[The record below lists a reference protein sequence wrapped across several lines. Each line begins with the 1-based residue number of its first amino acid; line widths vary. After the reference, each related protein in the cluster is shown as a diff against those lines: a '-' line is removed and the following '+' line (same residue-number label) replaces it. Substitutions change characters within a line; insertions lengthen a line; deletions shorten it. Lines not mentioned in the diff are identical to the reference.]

1 MKNTTLRSPTL
12 ARFAPALAAAALVLA
27 APLAWAQAA
36 AKNAVESVTFSSIQG
51 GKILVKV
58 GLKEALGA
66 APQGFAV
73 SNPPRIAIDLPETVN
88 GTGRN
93 QIEAGEGDLRS
104 ISLVQTANRTRLVM
118 NLTRTLPYTQAI
130 DGNQLVVTI
139 DGSQAAPGAT
149 ASATTAAAPAVFAEA
164 TPATSGV
171 RYNVRDVDFRRGNAG
186 EGRVIVDL
194 SSPNMGIDIRTQ
206 GRQLVVDFINAS
218 VPRNLVRRMDVGDFG
233 TPVRFVDTFEQGGN
247 GRLVIE
253 PRGLWEYSAY
263 QTDTQFIVEVKPV
276 KEDPNKL
283 VQSSTPGY
291 AGEKLSLNFQNVEVR
306 AVLQVIADF
315 TGLNIIT
322 SDTVGG
328 NLTLRLKD
336 VPWDQALDII
346 LQAKG
351 LSKRKNGNVV
361 LIAPTDE
368 LAAKEKLALEAQAAV
383 GDLEPV
389 RTESFA
395 LSYAKAED
403 LKKLLTDK
411 DQRILSKRGSAST
424 DERTNTLFIQDSGAR
439 LEEARRLV
447 QQLDVPVRQV
457 LIEARI
463 VIADDKWGRQ
473 LGARFGTQSAFHTDN
488 YNVGMSGSL
497 TDTTTGSLAQNPQSR
512 GSASLALPYG
522 QGGGTMGYATE
533 TGLTGLIPIGA
544 QPQQLNVNLPVTGA
558 AGQLALSILNLG
570 SGNLVNVELSALEAD
585 NRGKVVSSPRVIT
598 ADKKKAVISQ
608 GTEIPYLTAT
618 ASGATAVVFKPA
630 VLELSVT
637 PRITPDDR
645 IIMDLDVKKD
655 SVGQLVPSSAG
666 TIPSIDTKKVSTQV
680 LVDNGDT
687 IVLGGIFEQTTRT
700 TVTKVPFLGDIP
712 VVGNLFKTTQKQD
725 DKTELLIFVTPKI
738 VKDSLSVR

>member
-1 MKNTTLRSPTL
+1 MRGLMV
-12 ARFAPALAAAALVLA
+12 AAFGALALATA
-27 APLAWAQAA
+27 APVAWAQA
-36 AKNAVESVTFSSIQG
+36 KNSVESIDFTSIQG
-51 GKILVKV
+51 GKIVVKV
-58 GLKEALGA
+58 GMKEPLA
-66 APQGFAV
+66 APPQGFAV
-73 SNPPRIAIDLPETVN
+73 SNPPRIAIDLPDTSN
-88 GTGRN
+88 GLNRN

-104 ISLVQTANRTRLVM
+104 VSVVQTASRTRLVM
-118 NLTRTLPYTQAI
+118 NLTRNLSYTQAI
-130 DGNQLVVTI
+130 DGRNLIVTI
-139 DGSQAAPGAT
+139 DGGQPVTTNAAA
-149 ASATTAAAPAVFAEA
+149 AATTTTFAEQ
-164 TPATSGV
+164 TVSSSV
-171 RYNVRDVDFRRGNAG
+171 RYNLRDVDFRRGNAG
-186 EGRVIVDL
+186 EGRVVVDL
-194 SSPNMGIDIRTQ
+194 SSPNIGIDIRQQ
-206 GRQLVVDFINAS
+206 GRQVIVDFINTN
-218 VPRNLVRRMDVGDFG
+218 VPGNLVRRLDVGDFG

-247 GRLVIE
+247 GRMVIE
-253 PRGLWEYSAY
+253 PRGIWEYSAY
-263 QTDTQFIVEVKPV
+263 QTDTQFILEVKPV

-291 AGEKLSLNFQNVEVR
+291 SGEKLSLNFQNVEVR

-383 GDLEPV
+383 SDLEPV

-395 LSYAKAED
+395 LSYAKAGD
-403 LKKLLTDK
+403 IKALLSDK
-411 DQRILSKRGSAST
+411 DQRILSKRGSVT
-424 DERTNTLFIQDSGAR
+424 VDDRTNTVFIQDTGAR

-473 LGARFGTQSAFHTDN
+473 LGARFGTQSAFNTNN
-488 YNVGMSGSL
+488 YNLGVSGTL
-497 TDTTTGSLAQNPQSR
+497 TDTQNPLGNNPVSR
-512 GSASLALPYG
+512 GSSSLVGPSTSAGPPNWSAG
-522 QGGGTMGYATE
+522 SAV
-533 TGLTGLIPIGA
+533 TGLVPIGA
-544 QPQQLNVNLPVTGA
+544 QPEQLNVNLPVVGA

-598 ADKKKAVISQ
+598 ADKRKAVISQ
-608 GTEIPYLTAT
+608 GTEIPYLTAA
-618 ASGATAVVFKPA
+618 ASGATTVTFKPA

-645 IIMDLDVKKD
+645 IIMDLDVKQD
-655 SVGQLVPSSAG
+655 SVGQVFSGVPSV
-666 TIPSIDTKKVSTQV
+666 DTKKVSTQV

-687 IVLGGIFEQTTRT
+687 IVLGGIFQQETRT
-700 TVTKVPFLGDIP
+700 TTTKVPLLGDLP
-712 VVGNLFKTTQKQD
+712 VIGAIFRNVAKTD

-738 VKDSLSVR
+738 VKDTLTVR

>member
-1 MKNTTLRSPTL
+1 VTTTLRIPILGRFAATL
-12 ARFAPALAAAALVLA
+12 AALAFGLA
-27 APLAWAQAA
+27 APLAWAQGAA
-36 AKNAVESVTFSSIQG
+36 PNSVDSINFSQTQG

-58 GLKEALGA
+58 GLKDALA
-66 APQGFAV
+66 AVPQGFAV
-73 SNPPRIAIDLPETVN
+73 TNPPRIAIDLPNTVN
-88 GTGRN
+88 GLGKN
-93 QIEAGEGDLRS
+93 QVEAGEGDLKS
-104 ISLVQTANRTRLVM
+104 VSVVQTNNRTRLVINLVR
-118 NLTRTLPYTQAI
+118 NLTYTQAI
-130 DGNQLVVTI
+130 DGKQLVVTI
-139 DGSQAAPGAT
+139 DASQAPSGSAPVAT
-149 ASATTAAAPAVFAEA
+149 APSTGGSMFAEA
-164 TPATSGV
+164 QPGSNV
-171 RYNVRDVDFRRGNAG
+171 RYNLRDVDFRRGQAA
-186 EGRVIVDL
+186 EGRVVIDL
-194 SSPNMGIDIRTQ
+194 SSANIGIDIRQQ
-206 GRQLVVDFINAS
+206 GRQLVIDFINTN
-218 VPRNLVRRMDVGDFG
+218 VPRNLVRRLDVGDFG

-247 GRLVIE
+247 ARMVIE

-276 KEDPNKL
+276 KEDPNRL

-291 AGEKLSLNFQNVEVR
+291 SGEKLSLNFQNVEVR

-389 RTESFA
+389 RTESFP
-395 LSYAKAED
+395 LSYAKASD
-403 LKKLLTDK
+403 VQALLSSK
-411 DQRILSKRGSAST
+411 DQRILSKRGSAT
-424 DERTNTLFIQDSGAR
+424 VDERTNTLFVQDTGAR
-439 LEEARRLV
+439 LEEARRLI

-463 VIADDKWGRQ
+463 VVADDNWGRQ
-473 LGARFGTQSAFHTDN
+473 LGARFGTQSAFNTSN
-488 YNVGMSGSL
+488 YNVGVSGTL
-497 TDTTTGSLAQNPQSR
+497 TDTISAVGGNPISR
-512 GSASLALPYG
+512 GSSSLSNPTNPGYVQIGTAGNLPV
-522 QGGGTMGYATE
+522 
-533 TGLTGLIPIGA
+533 GA
-544 QPQQLNVNLPVTGA
+544 QPEQLNVNLPVVGA
-558 AGQLALSILNLG
+558 AGSLGLSILNLG
-570 SGNLVNVELSALEAD
+570 SGNLVNIELSALESD

-608 GTEIPYLTAT
+608 GTEIPYQTSA
-618 ASGATAVVFKPA
+618 ASGATTVAFKPA

-655 SVGQLVPSSAG
+655 AVGQSVNIGNGGG
-666 TIPSIDTKKVSTQV
+666 TIPTIDTKKVSTQV

-687 IVLGGIFEQTTRT
+687 IVLGGIFEQETRT
-700 TVTKVPFLGDIP
+700 VTTKVPWLGDIP
-712 VVGNLFKTTQKQD
+712 FVGILFRNTQKTD
-725 DKTELLIFVTPKI
+725 NKTELLIFITPKI
-738 VKDSLSVR
+738 IKDNFTIR

>member
-1 MKNTTLRSPTL
+1 MTTSLRIPIPARLWAGL
-12 ARFAPALAAAALVLA
+12 AAFALALA
-27 APLAWAQAA
+27 APLAWGQG
-36 AKNAVESVTFSSIQG
+36 AKNAVESIDFSSVQG
-51 GKILVKV
+51 GKIVVRIGMREPLR
-58 GLKEALGA
+58 AT
-66 APQGFAV
+66 PQGFAV
-73 SNPPRIAIDLPETVN
+73 TNPPRIAIDLPDTVN
-88 GTGRN
+88 AMSRTHV
-93 QIEAGEGDLRS
+93 EAGEGDLRS
-104 ISLVQTANRTRLVM
+104 VTLVQAANRTRLVM
-118 NLTRTLPYTQAI
+118 NLTRNLPYTQAI
-130 DGNQLVVTI
+130 DGKQLVVTLE
-139 DGSQAAPGAT
+139 GS
-149 ASATTAAAPAVFAEA
+149 AAAGAPSANAPAASTTFAEA
-164 TPATSGV
+164 VAGSGT
-171 RYNVRDVDFRRGNAG
+171 RYTVRDVDFRRGNMG
-186 EGRVIVDL
+186 EGRIVVDL
-194 SSPNMGIDIRTQ
+194 SSANVGIDIRQQ
-206 GRQLVVDFINAS
+206 GRQVLVDFVNTD
-218 VPRNLVRRMDVGDFG
+218 VPPNLVRRLDVSDFA
-233 TPVRFVDTFEQGGN
+233 TPVRFVDTFVQGGN
-247 GRLVIE
+247 ARMVVD

-263 QTDTQFIVEVKPV
+263 QTDTQFILEVKPV
-276 KEDPNKL
+276 KEDPNRL
-283 VQSSTPGY
+283 VQSATPGY

-368 LAAKEKLALEAQAAV
+368 LAAKEKLALEAQNAV
-383 GDLEPV
+383 SDLEPV

-403 LKKLLTDK
+403 LQKLLTNK
-411 DQRILSKRGSAST
+411 EQKILSKRGTAT
-424 DERTNTLFIQDSGAR
+424 IDERTNTLFIQDTGGR

-473 LGARFGTQSAFHTDN
+473 LGARFGTQSGFNTSN
-488 YNVGMSGSL
+488 YNVGVSGTL
-497 TDTTTGSLAQNPQSR
+497 LDTAQPVPGNVSSR
-512 GSASLALPYG
+512 GAASIVSPI
-522 QGGGTMGYATE
+522 GG
-533 TGLTGLIPIGA
+533 IPAGA
-544 QPQQLNVNLPVTGA
+544 QPEQLNVNLPVVGA

-598 ADKKKAVISQ
+598 ADKKKAIISQ
-608 GTEIPYLTAT
+608 GTEIPYLTAA
-618 ASGATAVVFKPA
+618 ASGATTVAFKPA
-630 VLELSVT
+630 VLQLSVT

-645 IIMDLDVKKD
+645 IIMDLEVKKD
-655 SVGQLVPSSAG
+655 SLGQLINSSAG
-666 TIPSIDTKKVSTQV
+666 PVPTIDTKNVTTQV

-687 IVLGGIFEQTTRT
+687 IVIGGIFEQTTRT
-700 TVTKVPFLGDIP
+700 TVDKVPFLGDIP
-712 VVGNLFKTTQKQD
+712 LLGVLFKRTVKQD

-738 VKDSLSVR
+738 VKDTLTVR

>member
-1 MKNTTLRSPTL
+1 VTTTLRIPTPKFG
-12 ARFAPALAAAALVLA
+12 AALAAFVLALA
-27 APLAWAQAA
+27 APLAWAQGA
-36 AKNAVESVTFSSIQG
+36 AKNAVESVNFSSVQG
-51 GKILVKV
+51 GKILVKI
-58 GLKEALGA
+58 GLKEPLTV

-73 SNPPRIAIDLPETVN
+73 TNPPRIAIDLPDTVN
-88 GTGRN
+88 ATGRT

-104 ISLVQTANRTRLVM
+104 VSIVQTANRTRLVM
-118 NLTRTLPYTQAI
+118 NLTRNLTYTQSTDGTQLIVSI
-130 DGNQLVVTI
+130 DA
-139 DGSQAAPGAT
+139 SQAAT
-149 ASATTAAAPAVFAEA
+149 TTAAVSTSPSAAPTVFAEA
-164 TPATSGV
+164 GAPSTV
-171 RYNVRDVDFRRGNAG
+171 RYNLRDVDFRRGNTA
-186 EGRVIVDL
+186 EGRIVVDL
-194 SSPNMGIDIRTQ
+194 SSANIGIDIRQQ
-206 GRQLVVDFINAS
+206 GRQLVVDFINTN
-218 VPRNLVRRMDVGDFG
+218 VPRNLVRRLDVGDFG
-233 TPVRFVDTFEQGGN
+233 TPVRFVDTFEQSGN
-247 GRLVIE
+247 ARIVVE

-276 KEDPNKL
+276 KEDPNRL
-283 VQSSTPGY
+283 LQSSTPGY

-383 GDLEPV
+383 TDLEPV

-403 LKKLLTDK
+403 LQKLLSNK
-411 DQRILSKRGSAST
+411 DQRILSKRGAASI
-424 DERTNTLFIQDSGAR
+424 DERTNTLFVQDSGGR
-439 LEEARRLV
+439 LEEARRLI

-473 LGARFGTQSAFHTDN
+473 LGARFGTQSAFNSRN
-488 YNVGMSGSL
+488 YNFGVSG
-497 TDTTTGSLAQNPQSR
+497 TQFDTSQPLGNNPVSR
-512 GSASLALPYG
+512 GSASLVYP
-522 QGGGTMGYATE
+522 GGNSQDLFAVSTGVGT
-533 TGLTGLIPIGA
+533 IPLGA
-544 QPQQLNVNLPVTGA
+544 QPEQLNVNLPVVGA
-558 AGQLALSILNLG
+558 AGSLALSILNLG

-608 GTEIPYLTAT
+608 GTEIPYLTAS
-618 ASGATAVVFKPA
+618 ASGATTVSFKPA
-630 VLELSVT
+630 VLELAVT

-645 IIMDLDVKKD
+645 IIMDLEVKKD
-655 SVGQLVPSSAG
+655 SVGVIFAN
-666 TIPSIDTKKVSTQV
+666 IPSIDTKKVSTQV

-700 TVTKVPFLGDIP
+700 TVDKVPFLGDLP
-712 VVGNLFKTTQKQD
+712 FVGNLFKRTVKQD

-738 VKDSLSVR
+738 VKDTLTIR

>member
-1 MKNTTLRSPTL
+1 MLVKRIHG
-12 ARFAPALAAAALVLA
+12 LAAAALGAVALAIA
-27 APLAWAQAA
+27 APAAWAQTAR
-36 AKNAVESVTFSSIQG
+36 NSVESLDFTAIQG
-51 GKILVKV
+51 GKIVVRV
-58 GLKEALGA
+58 GLKEPLAA

-73 SNPPRIAIDLPETVN
+73 SNPPRIAIDLPDTSN
-88 GTGRN
+88 GLGRN

-104 ISLVQTANRTRLVM
+104 VSVVQTANRTRLVM
-118 NLTRTLPYTQAI
+118 NLTRNLTYTQSV
-130 DGNQLVVTI
+130 DGRNLIVTI
-139 DGSQAAPGAT
+139 DGAQGAGAVASAATGSGAT
-149 ASATTAAAPAVFAEA
+149 TFAEP
-164 TPATSGV
+164 TVSSSV
-171 RYNVRDVDFRRGNAG
+171 RYNLRDVDFRRGNSG
-186 EGRVIVDL
+186 EGRVVVDL
-194 SSPNMGIDIRTQ
+194 SSPNIGIDIRQQ
-206 GRQLVVDFINAS
+206 GRQVVVDFINTNI
-218 VPRNLVRRMDVGDFG
+218 PGNLVRRLDVGDFG
-233 TPVRFVDTFEQGGN
+233 TPVRYVDTFEQAGN
-247 GRLVIE
+247 GRMVIE
-253 PRGLWEYSAY
+253 PRGVWEYSAY
-263 QTDTQFIVEVKPV
+263 QTDTQFILEVKPV

-291 AGEKLSLNFQNVEVR
+291 SGEKLSLNFQNVEVR

-383 GDLEPV
+383 SDLEPV

-395 LSYAKAED
+395 LSYAKAAD
-403 LKKLLTDK
+403 IKALLSDK
-411 DQRILSKRGSAST
+411 DQRILSKRGSVT
-424 DERTNTLFIQDSGAR
+424 VDDRTNTVFIQDSGAR

-473 LGARFGTQSAFHTDN
+473 LGVRFGTQSAFNTNN
-488 YNVGMSGSL
+488 YNVGVSGTL
-497 TDTTTGSLAQNPQSR
+497 TDSTNPLNNNPASR
-512 GSASLALPYG
+512 GSASLVSPLAVSGSPNYFNGTSATGVVPISG
-522 QGGGTMGYATE
+522 QPE
-533 TGLTGLIPIGA
+533 
-544 QPQQLNVNLPVTGA
+544 QLNVNLPVVGA

-585 NRGKVVSSPRVIT
+585 NRGKVVSSPRVVT
-598 ADKKKAVISQ
+598 ADKRKAVISQ
-608 GTEIPYLTAT
+608 GTEIPYLTAA
-618 ASGATAVVFKPA
+618 ASGATTVVFKPA

-645 IIMDLDVKKD
+645 IIMDLDVKQD
-655 SVGQLVPSSAG
+655 SVGQIFSGVPSV
-666 TIPSIDTKKVSTQV
+666 DTKKVSTQV

-687 IVLGGIFEQTTRT
+687 IVLGGIFQQETRT
-700 TVTKVPFLGDIP
+700 TTTKVPFLGDLP
-712 VVGNLFKTTQKQD
+712 VVGALFRNVAKQD

-738 VKDSLSVR
+738 VKDTLTVR

>member
-1 MKNTTLRSPTL
+1 MLRFPTIGRIGT
-12 ARFAPALAAAALVLA
+12 AVAALVLALAA
-27 APLAWAQAA
+27 APLAWAQGAA
-36 AKNAVESVTFSSIQG
+36 NAVESINFSQVQG
-51 GKILVKV
+51 GKIIVKV
-58 GLKEALGA
+58 GMRDALTA
-66 APQGFAV
+66 TPQGFAV
-73 SNPPRIAIDLPETVN
+73 TNPPRIAIDLPNTVN
-88 GTGRN
+88 ALNRN

-104 ISLVQTANRTRLVM
+104 VSVVQTANRTRLVM
-118 NLTRTLPYTQAI
+118 NLTRNLTYTQAL
-130 DGNQLVVTI
+130 DGKQLIVTI
-139 DGSQAAPGAT
+139 DASQAQ
-149 ASATTAAAPAVFAEA
+149 ASGSTVATTPTAAPTVFAEA
-164 TPATSGV
+164 PAGV
-171 RYNVRDVDFRRGNAG
+171 TRYNLRDVDFRRGPNS
-186 EGRVIVDL
+186 EGRVVVDL
-194 SSPNMGIDIRTQ
+194 SSANIGIDIRQQ
-206 GRQLVVDFINAS
+206 GRQLVLDFINTN
-218 VPRNLVRRMDVGDFG
+218 VPRNLVRRLDVGDFG
-233 TPVRFVDTFEQGGN
+233 TPVRFVDTFEQAGN
-247 GRLVIE
+247 ARMVIE

-276 KEDPNKL
+276 KEDPNRL
-283 VQSSTPGY
+283 VQSATPGY

-383 GDLEPV
+383 SDLEPV

-395 LSYAKAED
+395 LSYAKAAD
-403 LKKLLTDK
+403 IQGLLTSK
-411 DQRILSKRGSAST
+411 DQRILSKRGAASV
-424 DERTNTLFIQDSGAR
+424 DERTNTIFVQDTGGR
-439 LEEARRLV
+439 LEEARRLIL
-447 QQLDVPVRQV
+447 QLDVPVRQV

-473 LGARFGTQSAFHTDN
+473 LGVRFGTQSAFNTNN
-488 YNVGMSGSL
+488 YNFGVSG
-497 TDTTTGSLAQNPQSR
+497 TAVDTVSPLSNNPISR
-512 GSASLALPYG
+512 GSSSLSSPYG
-522 QGGGTMGYATE
+522 GAGFNATGP
-533 TGLTGLIPIGA
+533 GLGALPIGA
-544 QPQQLNVNLPVTGA
+544 QPEQLNVNLPVAGA

-570 SGNLVNVELSALEAD
+570 SGNLVNIELSALEAD

-598 ADKKKAVISQ
+598 ADKKRAVISQ
-608 GTEIPYLTAT
+608 GTEIPYLTAA
-618 ASGATAVVFKPA
+618 ASGATTVSFKPA
-630 VLELSVT
+630 TLELAVT

-645 IIMDLDVKKD
+645 IIMDLEVKKD
-655 SVGQLVPSSAG
+655 SVGALIPSGTAGG

-700 TVTKVPFLGDIP
+700 TVDKVPFLGDLP
-712 VVGNLFKTTQKQD
+712 LVGYMFKRTVKQD

-738 VKDSLSVR
+738 VKDTLTVR

>member
-1 MKNTTLRSPTL
+1 VTTTLRISTRFGATL
-12 ARFAPALAAAALVLA
+12 AAIALLLA
-27 APLAWAQAA
+27 APLAWAQGT
-36 AKNAVESVTFSSIQG
+36 AKNAVESINFSSVQG

-58 GLKEALGA
+58 GLKEPLA
-66 APQGFAV
+66 ATPQGFAV
-73 SNPPRIAIDLPETVN
+73 TTPPRIAIDLPDTVN
-88 GTGRN
+88 GTGRT

-104 ISLVQTANRTRLVM
+104 VSIVQTASRTRLVM
-118 NLTRTLPYTQAI
+118 NLTRNLTYTQSM
-130 DGNQLVVTI
+130 DGRQLVVTI
-139 DGSQAAPGAT
+139 DASQAPTSGGAGAPPPR
-149 ASATTAAAPAVFAEA
+149 AAPPGFAEA
-164 TPATSGV
+164 GAPATV
-171 RYNVRDVDFRRGNAG
+171 RYNLRDVDFRRGNTA
-186 EGRVIVDL
+186 EGRIVVDL
-194 SSPNMGIDIRTQ
+194 SSANIGIDIRQQ
-206 GRQLVVDFINAS
+206 GRQLVVDFINTN
-218 VPRNLVRRMDVGDFG
+218 VPRNLVRRLDVGDFG
-233 TPVRFVDTFEQGGN
+233 TPVRFVDTFEQAGN
-247 GRLVIE
+247 ARIVVE

-276 KEDPNKL
+276 KEDPNRL

-368 LAAKEKLALEAQAAV
+368 LAAKEKLQLEAAAAV
-383 GDLEPV
+383 SDLEPV
-389 RTESFA
+389 RTESYS

-411 DQRILSKRGSAST
+411 DNKVLSKRGNAT
-424 DERTNTLFIQDSGAR
+424 IDERTNTLFVQDSGGR
-439 LEEARRLV
+439 LEEVRRLV
-447 QQLDVPVRQV
+447 QQLDIPVRQV

-473 LGARFGTQSAFHTDN
+473 LGARFGTQSAFNSRN
-488 YNVGMSGSL
+488 YNFGVSGTAL
-497 TDTTTGSLAQNPQSR
+497 DTVAPLGNNPVSR
-512 GSASLALPYG
+512 GSSSLTYP
-522 QGGGTMGYATE
+522 GGSTQDLFTVP
-533 TGLTGLIPIGA
+533 TGLGAIPIGA
-544 QPQQLNVNLPVTGA
+544 QPDQLNVNLPVAGA
-558 AGQLALSILNLG
+558 AGQIALSILNLG
-570 SGNLVNVELSALEAD
+570 SGNLVNFELSALEAD

-608 GTEIPYLTAT
+608 GTEIPYLTAA
-618 ASGATAVVFKPA
+618 ASGATTVSFKPA
-630 VLELSVT
+630 VLELAVT

-645 IIMDLDVKKD
+645 IIMDLEVKKD
-655 SVGQLVPSSAG
+655 SVGQIFAN
-666 TIPSIDTKKVSTQV
+666 IPSIDTKKVNTQV

-700 TVTKVPFLGDIP
+700 TVDKVPFLGDIP
-712 VVGNLFKTTQKQD
+712 FVGYLFKRTTKQD

-738 VKDSLSVR
+738 VKDALTIR